1 MSDVLHFHSLRD
13 RSAPE
18 TASRQPA
25 AAGRPPAGRRA
36 VHLAVNQEG
45 FAFDPRTG
53 DSYLVNPVGLAI
65 LNGLQQGATTDAIA
79 AQIVER
85 FEVAEA
91 TARADLADFL
101 AQLQNLQL
109 A

>member
-1 MSDVLHFHSLRD
+1 MHDVLPINAARD
-13 RSAPE
+13 RNA
-18 TASRQPA
+18 PA
-25 AAGRPPAGRRA
+25 AAKNTSGSGRRA

-53 DSYLVNPVGLAI
+53 DSYLVNPAGLAI
-65 LNGLQQGATTDAIA
+65 LSALQQGATTDAIV
-79 AQIVER
+79 AQLVDR
-85 FEVAEA
+85 FEVDEA